1 MNWSGQPE
9 TTCANHDSMILLH
22 KPSFLLGLFLV
33 GATSGSLNMA
43 AAETE
48 PKSCTVIL
56 DARSGMVMHRDG
68 ICGERFSPAS
78 TFKVPLAVMGFDAG
92 ILKGAH
98 DPTWTWHEG
107 IEAPKRD
114 RKTVDPMTW
123 ERDSVLWYSRE
134 VTRRLGFEKFTSYV
148 TQLDYGNKDLSGDP
162 GKNNGLSHG
171 WLASSLVISP
181 DEQAQ
186 FIRKLLT
193 GTLPFTK
200 DAQAKTRRIVPG
212 FDAPD
217 GWRVYGKTG
226 SIWLRDSKGEFD
238 KSQPI
243 GWFVGWA
250 EKRGQRVVFA
260 RLEVGKD
267 GSAQGPKGLAVR
279 AVFLKELPRLMRRKS
294 Q

>member
-1 MNWSGQPE
+1 
-9 TTCANHDSMILLH
+9 MILLH
-22 KPSFLLGLFLV
+22 KPSLLLGLLLV
-33 GATSGSLNMA
+33 GTASGSLNMA
-43 AAETE
+43 TAVAQE

-56 DARSGMVMHRDG
+56 DARSGAVVHRDG
-68 ICGERFSPAS
+68 ICDERFSPAS

-98 DPTWTWHEG
+98 DPAWAWHEG

-134 VTRRLGFEKFTSYV
+134 VTRRLGFDRFASYV
-148 TQLDYGNKDLSGDP
+148 SQLDYGNKDISGNP
-162 GKNNGLSHG
+162 GKNNGLTHA
-171 WLASSLVISP
+171 WLASSLVISA
-181 DEQAQ
+181 DEQVR
-186 FIRKLLT
+186 FVRKLLMD
-193 GTLPFTK
+193 TLPLSK
-200 DAQAKTRRIVPG
+200 EAQAKTRAIVPG
-212 FDAPD
+212 FDAPG

-238 KSQPI
+238 REQPI

-250 EKRGQRVVFA
+250 QKRGQRVVFA
-260 RLEVGKD
+260 RLEIGKD
-267 GSAQGPKGLAVR
+267 GSAQAPKGLAVR
-279 AVFLKELPRLMRRKS
+279 ALFLKELPRLMRRKS

>member
-1 MNWSGQPE
+1 M
-9 TTCANHDSMILLH
+9 CYHDLMIRPLNF
-22 KPSFLLGLFLV
+22 FLLLCLFLV
-33 GATSGSLNMA
+33 GAAGGGSSTDA
-43 AAETE
+43 AAQAA
-48 PKSCTVIL
+48 PRSCTVIL

-68 ICGERFSPAS
+68 ICDERFSPAS

-98 DPTWTWHEG
+98 DPAWTWHEG

-114 RKTVDPMTW
+114 RRTVDPMSW

-134 VTRRLGFEKFTSYV
+134 VTRRLSFDKFTAYV
-148 TQLDYGNKDLSGDP
+148 AQLDYGNKDTSGDP
-162 GKNNGLSHG
+162 GKDNGLSHA
-171 WLASSLVISP
+171 WLASSLVISA

-193 GTLPFTK
+193 GTLPLAK
-200 DAQAKTRRIVPG
+200 EAQTKTRAIVPG
-212 FDAPD
+212 FDAPG

-226 SIWLRDSKGEFD
+226 SIWLRDDKGEFD
-238 KSQPI
+238 RSQPI

-250 EKRGQRVVFA
+250 VKRGQRVVFA

-267 GSAQGPKGLAVR
+267 GSQGPKGLAVR
-279 AVFLKELPRLMRRKS
+279 ALFLKEFPRLMRRMP

>member
-1 MNWSGQPE
+1 
-9 TTCANHDSMILLH
+9 MIRSLTSARLLV
-22 KPSFLLGLFLV
+22 LLLLV
-33 GATSGSLNMA
+33 GIRSISDATA
-43 AAETE
+43 E
-48 PKSCTVIL
+48 PKSKTCTLIL
-56 DARSGMVMHRDG
+56 DAKSGKAIHREG
-68 ICGERFSPAS
+68 ICAERFSPAS

-98 DPTWTWHEG
+98 DPAWTWHEG
-107 IEAPKRD
+107 IEAPERD
-114 RKTVDPMTW
+114 RKTVDPMAW

-134 VTRRLGFEKFTSYV
+134 VTQRLGLEKFTSYV
-148 TQLDYGNKDLSGDP
+148 TGLDYGNKDVSGDA
-162 GKNNGLSHG
+162 GKSNGLTHS

-186 FIRKLLT
+186 FIYRLVS
-193 GTLPFTK
+193 GALPVTK
-200 DAQAKTRRIVPG
+200 EAHVKTRTIIPG
-212 FDAPD
+212 FDAPG

-226 SIWLRDSKGEFD
+226 SIWLRNSKGQYD
-238 KSQPI
+238 RTQPI

-267 GSAQGPKGLAVR
+267 GTSQGPRGIAVR
-279 AVFLKELPRLMRRKS
+279 AAFLKQLPRLMRQLS